1 MKDDS
6 AKIAEL
12 EGMVQALKKENKELK
27 DKKEEL
33 IVTACRGHEG

>member
-33 IVTACRGHEG
+33 IVTAYRGYEG

>member
-33 IVTACRGHEG
+33 IVLHTGEHEG

>member
-33 IVTACRGHEG
+33 IVAAYRGHEG